1 MRLLYASPA
10 TTTTTELA
18 RNLIDI
24 FSKSQGSKRGDLLQ
38 KLEEAESPT
47 DDFGKKEGESIVVN
61 HDYKIARGLSELLM
75 RRCVFE
81 PGGTEIDPERARA
94 LVFLKA
100 SKSRATS
107 VSEVGQVISEAAREL
122 GNKEEDLQR
131 SLWADLDE
139 ELIMKKFNPPGSAE
153 DLIRSYN
160 LSLAQTA
167 LFKCSRLEFTASGNW
182 KNVFWWIKRL
192 GLMYSVDAVA
202 GSGNRSSSNNNRNN
216 IGDSKLGYLV
226 SLDGPLSLFK
236 WTDRY
241 GTSLAKLLPQI
252 IGNESWR
259 IKAEIVDKRKNRI
272 LSFEESSEN
281 TRGLFPSDEGSRE
294 RRLYDSSVEE
304 KFAQSFASL
313 GDTGW
318 TLKREPEPLLTDPSP
333 KTGVRHIVIPDFS
346 FERVGERR
354 KVYLE
359 IVGFWTPEYLTRKL
373 EKLSLLPKETVDIMI
388 AMDEDLIC
396 SSGDRRKLLSLALN
410 ERKVVTYSSR
420 KKVPLA
426 PILEH
431 LKLIDDEI
439 VKREKHRALEMLP
452 GLELKED
459 VIQLDEIASRCG
471 ISPQAMRAALGSL
484 GVSGY
489 SRIGDRLVSE
499 RKLEEA
505 RQKIGAL
512 IHSEDEHSH
521 PVLAAGA
528 AETAPEKEKEE
539 GVSLLEA
546 NNAIQS
552 CGLDPTGI
560 IEALGY
566 AIVWEGLDMAKSR
579 VISVRTGTRE

>member
-24 FSKSQGSKRGDLLQ
+24 FRKSQGAKKGDLLQ
-38 KLEEAESPT
+38 KLEEAEST
-47 DDFGKKEGESIVVN
+47 TGDVGKKEGASIVVN
-61 HDYKIARGLSELLM
+61 HDYKLARGLSELLM
-75 RRCVFE
+75 RMCDFE
-81 PGGTEIDPERARA
+81 PEGTEIDPERARA

-107 VSEVGQVISEAAREL
+107 VSEVSKVISEAAREL

-139 ELIMKKFNPPGSAE
+139 ELIMKQFNPPGSAE

-182 KNVFWWIKRL
+182 KNIFWGIKRL
-192 GLMYSVDAVA
+192 GLMYAVDAVA
-202 GSGNRSSSNNNRNN
+202 GSGNGSNNNNRNN
-216 IGDSKLGYLV
+216 TGDSKLGYLV

-281 TRGLFPSDEGSRE
+281 TSGLFPSDEGNRE

-318 TLKREPEPLLTDPSP
+318 TLKREPEPMLTDPSP
-333 KTGVRHIVIPDFS
+333 KTGVRHIIIPDFS
-346 FERVGERR
+346 FERAGERR

-373 EKLSLLPKETVDIMI
+373 EKLSLLPKDTVDIII

-396 SSGDRRKLLSLALN
+396 SSGDRRNLLLLALN
-410 ERKVVTYSSR
+410 ERKVVAYSSG

-439 VKREKHRALEMLP
+439 VEREKQRAMEMLP

-459 VIQLDEIASRCG
+459 VISLDEIASKCG

-484 GVSGY
+484 GVKGY

-505 RQKIGAL
+505 RQKIDAL
-512 IHSEDEHSH
+512 IHNQNEHIRKSS
-521 PVLAAGA
+521 
-528 AETAPEKEKEE
+528 TSQRE
-539 GVSLLEA
+539 GVSLNEV
-546 NNAIQS
+546 NQVIQS
-552 CGLDPTGI
+552 CQIDPVGV

-566 AIVWEGLDMAKSR
+566 TIVWEGLDMEKSK
-579 VISVRTGTRE
+579 VIREEQNRTDG

>member
-281 TRGLFPSDEGSRE
+281 TRGLFPSDEGSGG

>member
-1 MRLLYASPA
+1 LL
-10 TTTTTELA
+10 
-18 RNLIDI
+18 R
-24 FSKSQGSKRGDLLQ
+24 
-38 KLEEAESPT
+38 KLEEAESPSG
-47 DDFGKKEGESIVVN
+47 DSGNKNGASIVVN
-61 HDYKIARGLSELLM
+61 HDYKLARGLSELLIRM
-75 RRCVFE
+75 CVFE
-81 PGGTEIDPERARA
+81 PEGTEIDPKRARA
-94 LVFLKA
+94 LVFHKA

-107 VSEVGQVISEAAREL
+107 VSEVSQVISEAAREL
-122 GNKEEDLQR
+122 GNKEEVLQR
-131 SLWADLDE
+131 TLWADLDE
-139 ELIMKKFNPPGSAE
+139 ELIMKQFNPPRRAE

-182 KNVFWWIKRL
+182 KNVFWGIKRL
-192 GLMYSVDAVA
+192 GLMYGVDAVA
-202 GSGNRSSSNNNRNN
+202 GSRNSNNNRNN
-216 IGDSKLGYLV
+216 TGDSKLGYIV

-281 TRGLFPSDEGSRE
+281 TRGLLPSDEGSRE
-294 RRLYDSSVEE
+294 GRLYDSSVEE

-333 KTGVRHIVIPDFS
+333 RTGVRHIVIPDFS
-346 FERVGERR
+346 FERTGERR

-359 IVGFWTPEYLTRKL
+359 IVGFWTPEYLARKL
-373 EKLSLLPKETVDIMI
+373 EKLSLLPKDTVDIII

-396 SSGDRRKLLSLALN
+396 SSGDKRKLLPLALN
-410 ERKVVTYSSR
+410 ERKVVAYSSR

-431 LKLIDDEI
+431 LKLIDREI
-439 VKREKHRALEMLP
+439 VEREKQRALEMLP
-452 GLELKED
+452 GFELKED
-459 VIQLDEIASRCG
+459 VIQLDEIASKCG
-471 ISPQAMRAALGSL
+471 ISPQAMRAALGSFGL
-484 GVSGY
+484 SGY

-512 IHSEDEHSH
+512 IHSQDEHFH
-521 PVLAAGA
+521 PVSA
-528 AETAPEKEKEE
+528 AETASKKEKEKEE
-539 GVSLLEA
+539 GINLLEA

-552 CGLDPTGI
+552 CGLDPTGV